1 MRICRMAAKL
11 VQEHSREL
19 ILWNELS
26 LDQNQQLQST
36 TDIEFCASTVINH
49 LGSHPEL
56 ATRDLA
62 RLAGNDDDCLAY
74 PLFMQKRTP

>member
-1 MRICRMAAKL
+1 MTAKL
-11 VQEHSREL
+11 VQERSREL
-19 ILWNELS
+19 SLWNELT
-26 LDQNQQLQST
+26 LDQNQQLQTT

-74 PLFMQKRTP
+74 PFFIQKRMP